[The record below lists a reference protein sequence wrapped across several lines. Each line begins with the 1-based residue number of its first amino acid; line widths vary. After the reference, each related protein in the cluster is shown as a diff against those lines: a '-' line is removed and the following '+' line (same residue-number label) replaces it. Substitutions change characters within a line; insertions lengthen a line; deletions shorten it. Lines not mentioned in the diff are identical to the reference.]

1 LAIRKRGGGLLGLRG
16 SGGRGL
22 RALKKKKSWGG
33 EREEAEG
40 GGAEKNGRWQEKKR
54 RSNKNRTQFFFFKKR
69 LKWVKTGLFYKM
81 GTGGLKILSPLSF
94 FSYALL
100 FILFYKKYH
109 IF

>member
-1 LAIRKRGGGLLGLRG
+1 VARK
-16 SGGRGL
+16 
-22 RALKKKKSWGG
+22 
-33 EREEAEG
+33 
-40 GGAEKNGRWQEKKR
+40 KNGGQIKTGL
-54 RSNKNRTQFFFFKKR
+54 SFFFKKR

-94 FSYALL
+94 FSYVLL